1 MISLTR
7 IFLHNWHRFD
17 HKVIEVEDSLY
28 LAGANG
34 TGKSSVLD
42 AMQVVLIADLQKI
55 RFNSS
60 AQQGQ
65 ERSER
70 TLDTYVRGKIGE
82 DRWLRPG
89 NTVAYLALEFWDRR
103 HDTKLTVGAC
113 IEAGEGKGSSGDR
126 MYFIL
131 AEALDPGLFL
141 RDGRELARREL
152 KQLLKNR
159 RGARSFDHVN
169 EYLEQMLDRLGG
181 LNPRFPELFLR
192 ALTFQPIR
200 NIGEFVERW
209 LLQEKRLDTETL
221 RQVKERLDQ
230 LSRASNEVKEKLGAL
245 RAIIERQAEVRRL
258 RDRHAEY
265 ALLVCLLRVAELDRR
280 ARILAERI
288 LETENQ
294 ITDARRDIDR
304 IQSSL
309 KGAQDAYFKARM
321 QLEQSDIVRRRN
333 DLQRRLDEAEQQAGE
348 IERRWTTLRDD
359 LQREASAFQ
368 TLLGANALEPAEAEK
383 LRDLLTEAAALT
395 DGQAPFER
403 LPGLPGLIDETFPL
417 LEEAFNRVK
426 GRQVRIN
433 DQRNELLER
442 GKILEKELESL
453 RRTGKASYRRE
464 VERMRDLL
472 APLIGARPPLLCEL
486 LEIPDERWQD
496 AIEAMLGARRFT
508 IVPAPEHFDAAL
520 RILEEARAREQLYEA
535 ALLDLERASNEARQ
549 ARPHSLALQVETANA
564 GVRAYI
570 DSILGDI
577 ITCDEVAQLRSH
589 RRAVT
594 PNVVYY
600 GEWSVRAI
608 RPESY
613 RPWFI
618 GSRAQRSQ
626 IEALESE
633 LERIRERLL
642 EMQPQSR
649 MIEAQVMMLRRV
661 YELDKLRQRF
671 DAQLDASDLRKLADE
686 IRSELQS
693 LDLGGIAALKEE
705 VDRLQLLVATEEAAK
720 ERSSRHLTESEIEL
734 RSLGERKITAM
745 REYGEAGQQ
754 ADENRAR
761 YPRAI
766 IPAEELLD
774 ERLKTIDEQ
783 TGGDSGFGD
792 LIANAASRAKAFD
805 TQANNEQQQLTQDA
819 TRYNTV
825 YQFAG
830 AALDPESDS
839 YLNEEQRLNA
849 TELPKYEEQIA
860 EEQRRADQQ
869 LREHVLH
876 QLRENIRMAQQ
887 ELDRINDALHGLEF
901 NRKRYRF
908 IYRPNEEM
916 RGHYN
921 LIMGAE
927 LLGSESLF
935 ASAFYQQHKES
946 FDDFY
951 RQLTEPSGDRELERL
966 TDYRRYLTYDIEVQ
980 HSDGQR
986 SQLSKIMGH
995 TSGGETQTPFYLTIA
1010 ASFLQLYR
1018 IGDGLTSNRRA
1029 ARTNLSGR
1037 PTIRLVAFDE
1047 AFSKMDQQH
1056 IGSTL
1061 DLFQKFNLQVIT
1073 ATPLERCE
1081 YLVPKI
1087 CTSLVLTAVGD
1098 SVLIEPY
1105 RNYAARLQSIGA
1117 AEARSEEVKAY
1128 AD

>member
-280 ARILAERI
+280 ARILAECI

-294 ITDARRDIDR
+294 ITDARRDIGR

-309 KGAQDAYFKARM
+309 KGAQDAFFKARM
-321 QLEQSDIVRRRN
+321 QLEQSDVVRSRN
-333 DLQRRLDEAEQQAGE
+333 DLQRRLGEAEQQADE
-348 IERRWTTLRDD
+348 IERRWAALRGD
-359 LQREASAFQ
+359 LRREASAFQ
-368 TLLGANALEPAEAEK
+368 PLLEANALEPAEAEK
-383 LRDLLTEAAALT
+383 LRDLGAEAAALT
-395 DGQAPFER
+395 DDQPPPER
-403 LPGLPGLIDETFPL
+403 LPGLIDETFPL

-433 DQRNELLER
+433 DQCNELLER
-442 GKILEKELESL
+442 GKILEKELELL
-453 RRTGKASYRRE
+453 RKTGRASYRRE

-496 AIEAMLGARRFT
+496 AVEAMLGARRFT

-693 LDLGGIAALKEE
+693 LDLGGIAALQEE

>member
-1 MISLTR
+1 M
-7 IFLHNWHRFD
+7 H
-17 HKVIEVEDSLY
+17 
-28 LAGANG
+28 
-34 TGKSSVLD
+34 D
-42 AMQVVLIADLQKI
+42 A
-55 RFNSS
+55 
-60 AQQGQ
+60 
-65 ERSER
+65 
-70 TLDTYVRGKIGE
+70 
-82 DRWLRPG
+82 
-89 NTVAYLALEFWDRR
+89 
-103 HDTKLTVGAC
+103 KLTVGAC

-126 MYFIL
+126 IYFIL

-152 KQLLKNR
+152 KQLLKNQ

-265 ALLVCLLRVAELDRR
+265 TVLVCLLRVVELDRR
-280 ARILAERI
+280 ARALAERMI
-288 LETENQ
+288 ETENR
-294 ITDARRDIDR
+294 IAEARREIGR

-309 KGAQDAYFKARM
+309 KGAQDAYIKARM
-321 QLEQSDIVRRRN
+321 QLEQSDVVRRRN
-333 DLQRRLDEAEQQAGE
+333 DLQRQLGEAEQQAGE
-348 IERRWTTLRDD
+348 IERRWTALRGD

-368 TLLGANALEPAEAEK
+368 PLLEANALEPAEAEK
-383 LRDLLTEAAALT
+383 LRDLLIAAAALT
-395 DGQAPFER
+395 DGQPPPER
-403 LPGLPGLIDETFPL
+403 LPGLIDETFPL
-417 LEEAFNRVK
+417 LEEAFNRVN

-433 DQRNELLER
+433 DQCDELLKR

-453 RRTGKASYRRE
+453 RKTGKTSYRRE

-496 AIEAMLGARRFT
+496 AVEAMLGARRFT
-508 IVPAPEHFDAAL
+508 IVPPPESFDAAL

-535 ALLDLERASNEARQ
+535 ALLDLERAGAEARQ
-549 ARPHSLALQVETANA
+549 ARPRSLALQVETAES
-564 GVRAYI
+564 GLRAYI
-570 DSILGDI
+570 NSILGDI

-600 GEWSVRAI
+600 GEWTVRAI

-626 IEALESE
+626 IEALENE
-633 LERIRERLL
+633 LESIRERLL
-642 EMQPQSR
+642 ELQPQSR
-649 MIEAQVMMLRRV
+649 MIEAQATMLRRV
-661 YELDKLRQRF
+661 YELGKLRQRF
-671 DAQLDASDLRKLADE
+671 DAPLDANDLRKLADE
-686 IRSELQS
+686 IRSELRS
-693 LDLGGIAALKEE
+693 LDLGGIAALQEE
-705 VDRLQLLVATEEAAK
+705 IDRLQLLVATEEAMK
-720 ERSSRHLTESEIEL
+720 ERISRHLTESEIGL
-734 RSLGERKITAM
+734 QSLGERKIAAM
-745 REYGEAGQQ
+745 REYVEAGQQ
-754 ADENRAR
+754 ADEARAR
-761 YPRAI
+761 YPKAI

-774 ERLKTIDEQ
+774 ERLKAIDEQ

-792 LIANAASRAKAFD
+792 LITNAASRAKAFD
-805 TQANNEQQQLTQDA
+805 TQANNEQQQLTQEA
-819 TRYNTV
+819 TRYNTL

-830 AALDPESDS
+830 AAFDPESDS

-849 TELPKYEEQIA
+849 TELPKYQEQIA

-876 QLRENIRMAQQ
+876 QLRENIRMAQL

-901 NRKRYRF
+901 NGKRYRF
-908 IYRPNEEM
+908 MRRPNEEM
-916 RGHYN
+916 RGHYQ

-927 LLGSESLF
+927 LLGSEPLF

-966 TDYRRYLTYDIEVQ
+966 TDYRRYLSYDIEVQ

-1018 IGDGLTSNRRA
+1018 IGDGLTSNRRT
-1029 ARTNLSGR
+1029 ARANLSGR

-1117 AEARSEEVKAY
+1117 AEAREEEAKAY
-1128 AD
+1128 AE

>member
-28 LAGANG
+28 LAGANC

-103 HDTKLTVGAC
+103 RDTKLTVGAC

-265 ALLVCLLRVAELDRR
+265 TVLVCLLRVVELDRR
-280 ARILAERI
+280 ARALAERI

-294 ITDARRDIDR
+294 ITEARRDIDR

-348 IERRWTTLRDD
+348 IERRWTALRGD

-368 TLLGANALEPAEAEK
+368 TLLEANALEPAEAEK

-395 DGQAPFER
+395 DGKPPLER
-403 LPGLPGLIDETFPL
+403 LPGLIDETFPL

-426 GRQVRIN
+426 GRHVRIN
-433 DQRNELLER
+433 DQRNDLLER

-472 APLIGARPPLLCEL
+472 APLIGAR
-486 LEIPDERWQD
+486 
-496 AIEAMLGARRFT
+496 RFT
-508 IVPAPEHFDAAL
+508 IVPAPEYFDAAL

-535 ALLDLERASNEARQ
+535 ALLDLERAGAEARQ
-549 ARPHSLALQVETANA
+549 ARPRSLALQIETADA
-564 GVRAYI
+564 ALRSYI

-600 GEWSVRAI
+600 GEWTVRAI

-626 IEALESE
+626 IEALESK
-633 LERIRERLL
+633 LERIRESLL
-642 EMQPQSR
+642 ELQPQSR
-649 MIEAQVMMLRRV
+649 MIEAQVTMLRRV

-693 LDLGGIAALKEE
+693 LDLGGIAALQEE
-705 VDRLQLLVATEEAAK
+705 VARLQSLVASEEAAK
-720 ERSSRHLTESEIEL
+720 ERASRHLTELEIEL
-734 RSLGERKITAM
+734 RSLGERKIAAM

-774 ERLKTIDEQ
+774 ERLKAIDEQ

-805 TQANNEQQQLTQDA
+805 TQANNEQQLLTQDA

-830 AALDPESDS
+830 AAFDPESDS

-908 IYRPNEEM
+908 IHRPNEEM

-927 LLGSESLF
+927 LLGSEPLF

-951 RQLTEPSGDRELERL
+951 RQLTEPAGDRELERL
-966 TDYRRYLTYDIEVQ
+966 TDYRRYLSYDIEVQ

-986 SQLSKIMGH
+986 SQLSRIMGH

-1018 IGDGLTSNRRA
+1018 IGDGLTSNRRT
-1029 ARTNLSGR
+1029 ARANLSGR

-1105 RNYAARLQSIGA
+1105 RNYAARLQLIGA
-1117 AEARSEEVKAY
+1117 AEARDEEVKVY